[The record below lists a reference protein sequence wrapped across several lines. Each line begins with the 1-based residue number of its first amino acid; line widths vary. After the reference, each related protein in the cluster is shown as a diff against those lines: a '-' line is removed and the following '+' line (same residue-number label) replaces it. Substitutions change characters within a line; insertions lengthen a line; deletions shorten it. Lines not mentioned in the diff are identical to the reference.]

1 MNGARSTFMRKGYW
15 LTALAAIVLLAA
27 SPGTAQ
33 AQLTATDDFGEGGVK
48 VEVPESVTEG
58 NSATI
63 TISASADVA
72 VDSNETERTVTVEV
86 MLGTEGDATNEA
98 QDAQFNPG
106 GTMSSVT
113 LVFAANNQN
122 DAGNAEDRIGVVVS
136 KTISL
141 QTTHDPD
148 AEDENVVLNISFA
161 GGSALN
167 PDIEAKSI
175 EIDDDETQ
183 TYVFKVTTDKPKEG
197 SPINVTLRAD
207 PAHVNDDL
215 DLTLHSSDP
224 KYGHDQTMAITVDSD
239 TGQAGE
245 AIVVTPPANDGNRV
259 EDSFTL
265 TAYSGAVG
273 NSMERAS
280 VTIDVADINALPA
293 VEAMV
298 VDKDG
303 KTLAPQPTSV
313 PEGESVMV
321 AVMSVDDDGDAME
334 AAEKLTVALR
344 PTGTADAADYTLVGA
359 LTIEMGATMSNR
371 VELEVRADED
381 VGMESLM
388 FDAMVS
394 GDSKIGPETSTS
406 AGVLSLYIDDATAK
420 QIEPKSSDADYDAIK
435 AATAD
440 LNPGE
445 TVELMT
451 SDLFTVTEGFSAGYS
466 VSVEGDSVS
475 AFASGEVVTINAEM
489 AGESKVTVTGTASM
503 STSSLMPSQTVS
515 NVASLTFPVM
525 VVDTTLVV
533 TLSADPME
541 IAEGGTSTIT
551 ATASRYVTAGDG
563 DVEVALA
570 VVGDGTLDA
579 ESIMIAMGEM
589 SGSATLTANE
599 SVTVVATGSGV
610 TGLMQVAVTVTA
622 APEPEP
628 ENQISSKSQD
638 EAYPVITAAI
648 ATGAGEDE
656 MLTYGESFSLMASD
670 LFDVMEGYAAV
681 YAVEV
686 DGDAVSA
693 SVSGDSVSVMAGA
706 AGEAKVTIT
715 GTAKMAASSFDASQ
729 DATNV
734 ASITFPVTVA
744 EPAPEP
750 VPALNQI
757 SAKPQDE
764 AYPVITA
771 AIAAGAGEDEMLTP
785 GESVELMASDLFTV
799 MDGYTASY
807 RVSVDGTAVSG
818 SASGDSISVMAG
830 AAGEAKVTITG
841 VAKMAASSFDASQ
854 DATNVASITFPVTVA
869 EPAPEPVPALPLIA
883 QWLLGLGLLGG
894 GARQLFRRRRQ
905 GS

>member
-1 MNGARSTFMRKGYW
+1 MNGARSIFMRKGYW
-15 LTALAAIVLLAA
+15 LTALAAAVLLAA

-48 VEVPESVTEG
+48 VEAPKSVTEG

-86 MLGTEGDATNEA
+86 MLGTTDAATNEA

-106 GTMSSVT
+106 GNMSSVV
-113 LVFAANNQN
+113 LIFAANPQN
-122 DAGNAEDRIGVVVS
+122 DAENAEAKIGVVVS

-141 QTTHDPD
+141 QTTQDPD
-148 AEDENVVLNISFA
+148 AEDENVVLDVTA
-161 GGSALN
+161 TGGLTPQIA
-167 PDIEAKSI
+167 AKEI

-224 KYGHDQTMAITVDSD
+224 KYGHDQTAVITVDSE

-245 AIVVTPPANDGNRV
+245 AILVTPPENDGNRV

-293 VEAMV
+293 VAAMV

-303 KTLAPQPTSV
+303 KEVDPQPTSV

-321 AVMSVDDDGDAME
+321 AVMSVDDKGEAME

-406 AGVLSLYIDDATAK
+406 AGVLSLYIADNTAK
-420 QIEPKSSDADYDAIK
+420 KIEPKVTEADYDRIK
-435 AATAD
+435 AAIAAGAGED
-440 LNPGE
+440 GLNPDE
-445 TVELMT
+445 TVTLMT
-451 SDLFTVTEGFSAGYS
+451 SDLFDVMEGYTATYS
-466 VSVEGDSVS
+466 VGVEGDSVS
-475 AFASGEVVTINAEM
+475 ASASGAMVTINAMM
-489 AGESKVTVTGTASM
+489 AGESKVTVSGTARM
-503 STSSLMPSQTVS
+503 PGSSLMPSQTVS
-515 NVASLTFPVM
+515 NDASLTFPVT
-525 VVDTTLVV
+525 VVDTPLVV
-533 TLSADPME
+533 TLSAEPME
-541 IAEGGTSTIT
+541 IAAGGTTMIT
-551 ATASRYVTAGDG
+551 ATASRAVTADDG
-563 DVEVALA
+563 AVEIALT

-579 ESIMIAMGEM
+579 DSITIAMGAM
-589 SGSATLTANE
+589 SGSAMLTANE
-599 SVTVVATGSGV
+599 SVTVVATGTGV
-610 TGLMQVAVTVTA
+610 SGLMQVMVTVT
-622 APEPEP
+622 
-628 ENQISSKSQD
+628 
-638 EAYPVITAAI
+638 
-648 ATGAGEDE
+648 
-656 MLTYGESFSLMASD
+656 
-670 LFDVMEGYAAV
+670 
-681 YAVEV
+681 
-686 DGDAVSA
+686 DA
-693 SVSGDSVSVMAGA
+693 
-706 AGEAKVTIT
+706 
-715 GTAKMAASSFDASQ
+715 
-729 DATNV
+729 
-734 ASITFPVTVA
+734 
-744 EPAPEP
+744 
-750 VPALNQI
+750 
-757 SAKPQDE
+757 
-764 AYPVITA
+764 
-771 AIAAGAGEDEMLTP
+771 
-785 GESVELMASDLFTV
+785 
-799 MDGYTASY
+799 
-807 RVSVDGTAVSG
+807 
-818 SASGDSISVMAG
+818 
-830 AAGEAKVTITG
+830 
-841 VAKMAASSFDASQ
+841 
-854 DATNVASITFPVTVA
+854 
-869 EPAPEPVPALPLIA
+869 APEPVPALPLIA